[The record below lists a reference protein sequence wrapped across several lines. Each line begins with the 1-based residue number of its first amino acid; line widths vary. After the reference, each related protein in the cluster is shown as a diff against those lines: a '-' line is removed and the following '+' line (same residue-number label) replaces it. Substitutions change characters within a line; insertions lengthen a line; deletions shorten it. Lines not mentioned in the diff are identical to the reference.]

1 MGYADIETWN
11 KIKQMEFLRK
21 GGSHWMI
28 DFTEA
33 LEELKYK
40 EKYNEV
46 WQKIKKKN
54 NW

>member
-1 MGYADIETWN
+1 MNSQEKQN
-11 KIKQMEFLRK
+11 KIKPMEFLRK
-21 GGSHWMI
+21 GGSHWVL

-33 LEELKYK
+33 LKELKYR

-46 WQKIKKKN
+46 WQNIKKKN